1 MKTTGTK
8 PDSEQAAGTIR
19 KILVPIDYS
28 ECSSFASRYAIKIAC
43 KVGAEIRFFHT
54 YYSPAFDLIEL
65 AGAVQTQAQLREEVT
80 SNLEESETATIL
92 DFVDRMKD
100 YAESCGFD
108 PVTISY
114 EIVPGVPED
123 EIIRYSGTFGPDIVV
138 MGTHG
143 KGTGIANILGSVTA
157 AIINRSSYP
166 ILAIPEK
173 YTFVGEKNIRNIVYV
188 TDFDESD
195 FVSLR
200 KLMIL
205 TEQLELDIHCVHIGN
220 DPGEWDQVKMEG
232 LMEYFKKAYGKS
244 QVTFSFM
251 QQKNLL
257 EDFDKLIRDRNINIV
272 SLTSRRQNIF
282 EKLFKPNLTKTLFYH
297 TGVPLLVF
305 HS

>member
-8 PDSEQAAGTIR
+8 PEADTAAGTIR
-19 KILVPIDYS
+19 KILVPVDYS
-28 ECSSFASRYAIKIAC
+28 ECSAFASRYAIKIAC

-65 AGAVQTQAQLREEVT
+65 AGAVQTQSQLREEVT
-80 SNLEESETATIL
+80 SNLEESEHATAAA
-92 DFVDRMKD
+92 FVDRMKE
-100 YAESCGFD
+100 YAGSCGMK
-108 PVTISY
+108 PVTIGY

-123 EIIRYSGTFGPDIVV
+123 EIIRYTESFGPDLVV

-143 KGTGIANILGSVTA
+143 KGKGISNILGSVTA

-188 TDFDESD
+188 TEFDESD

-205 TEQLELDIHCVHIGN
+205 TGQLELDIHCVHIGN
-220 DPGEWDQVKMEG
+220 NPGEWDQVKMEG
-232 LMEYFKKAYGKS
+232 LMEYFRKAYGKS
-244 QVTFSFM
+244 QVTYSFL
-251 QQKNLL
+251 QQKNLV
-257 EDFDKLIRDRNINIV
+257 EDFDKMIRERNINIV
-272 SLTSRRQNIF
+272 SLTSRRQTIY
-282 EKLFKPNLTKTLFYH
+282 EKLFRPNLTKTLFYH
-297 TGVPLLVF
+297 TSVPLLVF